1 MADKERYQGKDA
13 TIYCNGSKC
22 IHSRNYLFGRPEV
35 FRANVRGPWIQ
46 PVNASFED
54 LATLAQ
60 ARPPDAISYKRHD
73 GEPAEPVDKRRRR
86 HSHDSRR

>member
-1 MADKERYQGKDA
+1 MVDKERYQGKDA

-22 IHSRNYLFGRPEV
+22 IHSRKYVFGRPEV

-46 PVNASFED
+46 PDNASLED

-60 ARPPDAISYKRHD
+60 ACPSDAINYKRHD
-73 GEPAEPVDKRRRR
+73 GGPAGSVDKRRRR
-86 HSHDSRR
+86 QSHDSRR